1 MQKELVPRDMAW
13 IFQLGLVTVWLWLY
27 LLILVFILQSKSFIW
42 VTSKYLGSCWSYR
55 KTKTTL
61 LYQTTHSASYE
72 PSYRSLRETFVK

>member
-1 MQKELVPRDMAW
+1 MYLQRN
-13 IFQLGLVTVWLWLY
+13 TVFFYVIHDVLY
-27 LLILVFILQSKSFIW
+27 SIPLPSKSFIW
-42 VTSKYLGSCWSYR
+42 VTSEYLGSCWSYR

>member
-1 MQKELVPRDMAW
+1 MRLA
-13 IFQLGLVTVWLWLY
+13 F
-27 LLILVFILQSKSFIW
+27 LIIAPAIRNRFLQFSKKPSKFATKHVHSKSLIW